1 MFDAKTNAIPAL
13 NQQYENEVLEY
24 QENIGPE
31 SMDNNSIKT
40 HIPCG
45 RLRWRRMVDFL
56 LCLNIWLGTFAYRLL
71 TNFPSEI
78 VVNEKNLI
86 YTHM

>member
-31 SMDNNSIKT
+31 SMDNRSMIGT
-40 HIPCG
+40 
-45 RLRWRRMVDFL
+45 LRVLRYPH
-56 LCLNIWLGTFAYRLL
+56 FAHC
-71 TNFPSEI
+71 PIIDSQS
-78 VVNEKNLI
+78 
-86 YTHM
+86 